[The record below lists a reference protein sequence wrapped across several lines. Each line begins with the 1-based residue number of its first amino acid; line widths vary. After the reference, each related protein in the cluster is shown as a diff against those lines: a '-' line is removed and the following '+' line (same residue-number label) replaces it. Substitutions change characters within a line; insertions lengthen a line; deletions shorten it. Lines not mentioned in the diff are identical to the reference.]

1 MARKYTLESREN
13 DQEIQS
19 KESLLKNRCQCNTI
33 QLQETQEEGDTKTS
47 PFFSCNK
54 EDTHSLILSLGHW
67 NTIKRRKRTWPKGE
81 RKREEKKEPHDASEC
96 KPKWWR
102 RRLRMTKFL
111 AFLQYIIHG
120 QLLQGKEGRNGNNG
134 TGQTTHKTHVR
145 VIIRKGPGR

>member
-81 RKREEKKEPHDASEC
+81 RKREEKKSHTTHPSVNPSGEDDV
-96 KPKWWR
+96 WGWR
-102 RRLRMTKFL
+102 NSLPSYSILSTVSYCMGK
-111 AFLQYIIHG
+111 
-120 QLLQGKEGRNGNNG
+120 KEGMATMELVKQHTRHTYG
-134 TGQTTHKTHVR
+134 
-145 VIIRKGPGR
+145 